1 MPERCVAARCGNVKD
16 PARNISMH
24 KIPFFGDVCPIKKK
38 RRKKWVDFVLERRKM
53 WVPGKTSSL
62 CSVHFAPDDFQR
74 PLNKEVNLKRD
85 LKKDEIGVCVFP
97 SIHAKRKGED
107 DEPPSKKRRE
117 ARMAQTV
124 QAENSQ
130 DIQMNPSTSS
140 QSEEDKSTQTLADQ
154 RCSILSHE
162 MELLKGQLSAV
173 RQS

>member
-1 MPERCVAARCGNVKD
+1 MITLKIISFNALSLSRPVTSLLPKPRFIMPERCVAARCGNVKD
-16 PARNISMH
+16 PDRNISMH

-117 ARMAQTV
+117 ARMVRKYCHT
-124 QAENSQ
+124 
-130 DIQMNPSTSS
+130 
-140 QSEEDKSTQTLADQ
+140 
-154 RCSILSHE
+154 CSRHF
-162 MELLKGQLSAV
+162 M
-173 RQS
+173 

>member
-38 RRKKWVDFVLERRKM
+38 RQKKWVDFVLERRTM
-53 WVPGKTSSL
+53 WVPGKTSPL
-62 CSVHFAPDDFQR
+62 CSVHFAPDEAVKQR

-117 ARMAQTV
+117 ARMVRKYCHT
-124 QAENSQ
+124 
-130 DIQMNPSTSS
+130 
-140 QSEEDKSTQTLADQ
+140 
-154 RCSILSHE
+154 CSRHF
-162 MELLKGQLSAV
+162 M
-173 RQS
+173 